1 MKKKLNCWEYKKC
14 GRQPGGDHL
23 ELGICPTAT
32 ERKLDG
38 SHGGKNA
45 GRACWIV
52 AGSMC
57 GGVVQGTFAK
67 KYENCEKCEF
77 YKMVVEEEGG
87 QFQLSLFL
95 LKKLKE

>member
-14 GRQPGGDHL
+14 GRQPGGDRVD
-23 ELGICPTAT
+23 LGVCPTT
-32 ERKLDG
+32 IESKLQG
-38 SHGGKNA
+38 IHGGANA

-52 AGSMC
+52 AGTMC

-77 YKMVVEEEGG
+77 YQMVKEEEGG
-87 QFQLSLFL
+87 QFQLSLFI